1 MAELRVEL
9 YGTHVGQLI
18 ERAGSFDFHVA
29 DAGIRRFGLGST
41 ALSFAIPLLLLRT
54 SKDAPLRRNFFDELL
69 PEGRARA
76 RLAGNAKIAK
86 DYTVG
91 MLERYGRDVAGAVK
105 VWNPDA
111 AGEPRTP
118 DLRPMTDAEVRA
130 LLEDV
135 ARNPLGNTTPRR
147 MSSLAGVQDKI
158 VLAKTGD
165 GWAEPLDGYASTH
178 IIKPIMGPMPSLIFD
193 EEYGARIA
201 RHLGL
206 SRYAT
211 SIETFAGQSALV
223 IERYDR
229 TDNEPDRRLHQ
240 EDFNQALG
248 YSGDAKYESEGHPG
262 LAAIAALLR
271 RHVSTGAVDQLLRL
285 TTMSVAVGNLD
296 MHAKNISVLHHPD
309 GTHELAPAYDI
320 VPQLH
325 LVTDHEFAFSI
336 NGVQAHAEITLD
348 DLIVEGAHWRASN
361 PEQIVRNTVASIA
374 EFVSTERPHPGAA
387 ADLNRNIAA
396 ICQQLLHP
404 TRSTGSRGAATR
416 RKDRGL
422 GNTSGGGN
430 GGSYSQR
437 DRPDANFELREPP
450 ASPGG
455 WGGPVG

>member
-1 MAELRVEL
+1 MSELRVEL
-9 YGTHVGQLI
+9 YGTHIGQLV
-18 ERAGSFDFHVA
+18 ERGGSFDFHVA
-29 DAGIRRFGLGST
+29 EEGIRRFGLGST
-41 ALSFAIPLLLLRT
+41 TLSFAVPLLKRRT
-54 SKDAPLRRNFFDELL
+54 SKDAALRRNFFDELL

-111 AGEPRTP
+111 PGEPRTP
-118 DLRPMTDAEVRA
+118 DLRPLNDVDVRA
-130 LLEDV
+130 LLDDV

-158 VLAKTGD
+158 VLVRTAD

-201 RHLGL
+201 HHLGL
-206 SRYAT
+206 TRYAT
-211 SIETFAGQSALV
+211 QVESFAGRSALV

-229 TDNEPDRRLHQ
+229 TDAEPDRRLHQ

-248 YSGDAKYESEGHPG
+248 YSGDAKYESDGHPG
-262 LAAIAALLR
+262 LAAIAAMLR
-271 RHVSTGAVDQLLRL
+271 RQVSPAAVDQLLRL

-309 GTHELAPAYDI
+309 GRHELAPAYDV

-325 LVTDHEFAFSI
+325 LVNNHEFAFSI
-336 NGVQAHAEITLD
+336 NGKQAHADITFD
-348 DLIVEGAHWRASN
+348 DLVVEGAHWRASD
-361 PEQIVRNTVASIA
+361 PPAIVRQTIASIA
-374 EFVSTERPHPGAA
+374 DFVNAERPHPGAA
-387 ADLNRNIAA
+387 ADLHVSIAR
-396 ICQQLLHP
+396 ICDRLLNP
-404 TRSTGSRGAATR
+404 ASRSRTTSSGTR
-416 RKDRGL
+416 RVDRGL
-422 GNTSGGGN
+422 GRTANGGN
-430 GGSYSQR
+430 GGSFVER
-437 DRPDANFELREPP
+437 DRPDPEFELREPP
-450 ASPGG
+450 TSPGG